1 MENKPKTVSEKEIEI
16 LEFWDKDK
24 TFEKS
29 LKQTEGKENFVFYD
43 GPPFATGLP
52 HYGHL
57 LASMEKDVIPRFWT
71 MKGKHVRRVWGWDCH
86 GLPIENIAEKE
97 LKINSKDEIEK
108 MGVEKFNAFC
118 RSKVLSYADDW
129 EKVIRRIGR
138 WVDMKHAYKTMD
150 NEYIESVW
158 WVFKQMWDKGLIYEG
173 EKILM
178 YCPRCS
184 TPLAKSEI
192 AMGDSYQKRK
202 DETITVKFKLKDE
215 EVYALAWTTTPWTLP
230 SNLALTVNPNLTYA
244 YVKDKKDGT
253 VYLLAKELI
262 SKFFKSEEDY
272 KITKEFPG
280 EELKGKKYEPLFQ
293 YFAHLKN
300 SFRIVLGDFVTA
312 EDGTGIVHTA
322 PAFGEEDY
330 YVCKANGI
338 DFVSPVDERGR
349 FTKEVT
355 DYAGEYIF
363 DTNLKIII
371 ELKKQGKIVKIEKKE
386 HEYPYCY
393 RCDTPL
399 FYKAMPAL
407 FVNIEKIKSKLIKS
421 NKSVNWHPE
430 FLKEGRVNHTLETAP
445 DWNIS
450 RNRFWAASIPV
461 WKSKSGKTK
470 VLGSMEEL
478 KKFATN
484 LPKDKIDL
492 HKDFVDKVKLKI
504 DGEEYTRIPDVF
516 DCWFE
521 SGSMPYAQ
529 IHYPFENK
537 DLFEKMYP
545 ADFVAE
551 GLDQTRGWFYTLAV
565 ISNAL
570 FEKAPFENVLVN
582 GLILAEDGKKMSK
595 KLNNYPDPM
604 LLIDKYGVDALRF
617 YLLGSIVMN
626 ADNFNFSEK
635 GVDEIYKKVLV
646 LLYNV
651 NNFYSLYKNI
661 EDKKTPS
668 KNQLDRWIISRVNEL
683 NKIVEESYTNYNPIK
698 ACAEIRAFIEDLSTW
713 YVRRSR
719 DRFNDED
726 KDAKRT
732 LKEVLEITSKVIAPI
747 MPFVAEMIY
756 QNLGHKT
763 SVHLESWPKAE
774 IKKIDKELETEMSQV
789 REIVSVA
796 LRERDVKKIA
806 LKQPLSKIT
815 VFIEGKEKLEKYS
828 EIITE
833 ELNVK
838 SVEFKSPTSK
848 EAKLSIEFDT
858 KITPELEA
866 EGFARE
872 LTRAVQAERKNA
884 GLVKED
890 RIELV
895 IETDSDLPIKNYID
909 SIKEKVGASSLKLN
923 IDSKKHKF
931 TSEGK
936 IKDKVYKLG
945 FTKIINH

>member
-1 MENKPKTVSEKEIEI
+1 MTDAPKTINEKENEI
-16 LEFWDKDK
+16 LNFWDKDK

-29 LKQTEGKENFVFYD
+29 LKQTKGKEEFVFYD

-129 EKVIRRIGR
+129 AKVVRRMGR
-138 WVDMKHAYKTMD
+138 WVDMKNAYKTMD

-158 WVFKQMWDKGLIYEG
+158 WVFKQMWDKDLIYEG

-192 AMGDSYQKRK
+192 AMGDSYQVKK

-215 EVYALAWTTTPWTLP
+215 DVYALAWTTTPWTLP
-230 SNLALTVNPNLTYA
+230 SNLALTVNPNLTYV
-244 YVKDKKDGT
+244 YLKDKKDGT
-253 VYLLAKELI
+253 TYLLAKELI
-262 SKFFKSEEDY
+262 SKFYKSQEDY
-272 KITKEFPG
+272 EITKEVLG
-280 EELKGKKYEPLFQ
+280 EKLKGVKYEPLFP

-300 SFRIVLGDFVTA
+300 SFRILLGDFVTA

-355 DYAGEYIF
+355 DYAGQYIF
-363 DTNLKIII
+363 DTNIPIII

-386 HEYPYCY
+386 HEYPFCY

-407 FVNIEKIKSKLIKS
+407 FVNIAKIKDNLIKA
-421 NKSVNWHPE
+421 NKEVNWHPE
-430 FLKEGRVNHTLETAP
+430 FLKEGRVNHTFVTAP

-470 VLGSMEEL
+470 VLGSIEEL
-478 KKFATN
+478 KKYAIN
-484 LPKDKIDL
+484 LPKDKMDL
-492 HKDFVDKVKLKI
+492 HKDFVDKVKIKI
-504 DGEEYTRIPDVF
+504 DGEEMTRIPDVF

-529 IHYPFENK
+529 LHYPFENK
-537 DLFEKMYP
+537 DIFEKMYP

-565 ISNAL
+565 IGNAL
-570 FEKAPFENVLVN
+570 FEKAPFKNVLVH

-595 KLNNYPDPM
+595 KLSNYPDPM
-604 LLIDKYGVDALRF
+604 TVIEKYGVDALRF

-635 GVDEIYKKVLV
+635 GLEEVYKKVLM

-651 NNFYSLYKNI
+651 DNFYSLYPNIKEKTKANSKNI
-661 EDKKTPS
+661 LDK
-668 KNQLDRWIISRVNEL
+668 WILSRLNDL
-683 NKIVEESYTNYNPIK
+683 NKKVDESYQNYDPIK
-698 ACAEIRAFIEDLSTW
+698 VCSEIKFFVEDLSTW
-713 YVRRSR
+713 YVRRNR
-719 DRFNDED
+719 NRFSDGD
-726 KDAKRT
+726 VDAKTT
-732 LKEVLEITSKVIAPI
+732 LKEVLSTFSKIIAPL
-747 MPFVAEMIY
+747 MPFIAEMIY
-756 QNLGHKT
+756 QNLGNKD
-763 SVHLESWPKAE
+763 SVHLQEWPKYDS
-774 IKKIDKELETEMSQV
+774 KKIDEKLNQEMKET
-789 REIVSVA
+789 REIVSIA
-796 LRERDVKKIA
+796 LRERDIQKLP
-806 LKQPLSKIT
+806 LKQPLSEVKLHGY
-815 VFIEGKEKLEKYS
+815 ELSKEHE
-828 EIITE
+828 EIILE
-833 ELNVK
+833 ELNIKKITLVK
-838 SVEFKSPTSK
+838 SK
-848 EAKLSIEFDT
+848 E
-858 KITPELEA
+858 
-866 EGFARE
+866 
-872 LTRAVQAERKNA
+872 
-884 GLVKED
+884 
-890 RIELV
+890 
-895 IETDSDLPIKNYID
+895 
-909 SIKEKVGASSLKLN
+909 
-923 IDSKKHKF
+923 
-931 TSEGK
+931 
-936 IKDKVYKLG
+936 
-945 FTKIINH
+945 